1 MTQISIYE
9 MTIDS
14 EEKNTS
20 FCQSYQQWSIISP
33 IFNKASRCRKSKK
46 KKKKKKKKGREKS
59 IIQENGLQNKMA
71 AYQMQ

>member
-1 MTQISIYE
+1 M
-9 MTIDS
+9 
-14 EEKNTS
+14 
-20 FCQSYQQWSIISP
+20 
-33 IFNKASRCRKSKK
+33 SKIK